1 MVMKVI
7 EMRRII
13 VLALGSLLAMV
24 EGATAPAAIPL
35 APSTVAA
42 NSSLSLVLKPHSS
55 NGAVDYVDVT
65 MVIEHPNVAAGSTLL
80 RMPLVV
86 ASIPTARYD
95 GDAIQARDSSGAL
108 SLTQKDAPP
117 TSFLSNRDW
126 IPSRATTGDVTL
138 RYRAPPRIITAA
150 TRTGPLFDLRE
161 EAGGL
166 HGAGWT
172 FLAVP
177 INSEPYRIQLH
188 WDLADMPAGSR
199 GIWSF
204 GEGDVTKVAPA
215 EQLVSSF
222 YFAGPVKSYPIQ
234 PTGRFAMYWLSDPPF
249 DVTAAAGMIQKLF
262 DYMSDFFHDDGGS
275 YRVFMRKT
283 QSNGGGTALTRSFMF
298 GYAESK
304 PPTAESL
311 EGLIAHEMVHNWPL
325 LSGDHADT
333 SWYSEGAAEYYSVVL
348 SFRAGLSTPDE
359 FLKRANERAS
369 GYYLNPLQGLT
380 NRGADSIYWK
390 DSRAGHV
397 PYGRGFMYLAAVDA
411 EIRAKTKNKRSL
423 DNIVLTLLERTRAA
437 EADTLRGNGAPMT
450 ARSGQSEGIGKS
462 KGGAPGVADW
472 QELVGKE
479 LGPRGVRGYENMIAG
494 VPIAVPANTF
504 APCFRPVRV
513 ALGRPL
519 EPGFDVSSL
528 SGPKRVIKG
537 LVAGSAAAQA
547 GLLEGDEVIEAPDLG
562 DPTFKDADKLLVIKV
577 RRAEEEHTVSFVP
590 QGKPVMGYLWE
601 RNPRVSD
608 ADCKA

>member
-1 MVMKVI
+1 M
-7 EMRRII
+7 
-13 VLALGSLLAMV
+13 AS
-24 EGATAPAAIPL
+24 
-35 APSTVAA
+35 PSYR
-42 NSSLSLVLKPHSS
+42 
-55 NGAVDYVDVT
+55 AVDYVDVT

-95 GDAIQARDSSGAL
+95 GDAIQAQDSSGAL
-108 SLTQKDAPP
+108 PLTQKDAPP

-138 RYRAPPRIITAA
+138 RYRAPPRVITAA

-222 YFAGPVKSYPIQ
+222 YFAGPVKSYPVQ

-249 DVTAAAGMIQKLF
+249 DVTAAAEMIQKLF
-262 DYMSDFFHDDGGS
+262 GYMSDSFHDDGGS

-311 EGLIAHEMVHNWPL
+311 EGLIAHEMVHNWPA

-333 SWYSEGAAEYYSVVL
+333 SWYAEGAAEYYSVLL
-348 SFRAGLSTPDE
+348 SYRAGLSTPDE

-411 EIRAKTKNKRSL
+411 EIRAKTRNKRSL

-437 EADTLRGNGAPMT
+437 ESDTNLGNAAPE
-450 ARSGQSEGIGKS
+450 AKGKV
-462 KGGAPGVADW
+462 GAPGVVDW

-479 LGPRGVRGYENMIAG
+479 LGPRGVRGYENMVAG

-547 GLLEGDEVIEAPDLG
+547 GLLEGDEVVEAPDLG
-562 DPTFKDADKLLVIKV
+562 DPTFKDADKPLVIKV
-577 RRAEEEHTVSFVP
+577 RRAGEEHTISFVP
-590 QGKPVMGYLWE
+590 QGKPVMGYQWQ

-608 ADCKA
+608 ADCKI

>member
-1 MVMKVI
+1 MRAI
-7 EMRRII
+7 EMKRS
-13 VLALGSLLAMV
+13 VLMVLGCLSALSASGGTKPIPYSDPGAGAGSAA
-24 EGATAPAAIPL
+24 EAIP
-35 APSTVAA
+35 
-42 NSSLSLVLKPHSS
+42 SLSVTLKPHSNS
-55 NGAVDYVDVT
+55 GTVDYVDVT

-95 GDAIQARDSSGAL
+95 GDAIQALDGSGAL

-126 IPSRATTGDVTL
+126 IPSRATVGDVTL
-138 RYRAPPRIITAA
+138 HYRAPPRVVTAV

-177 INSEPYRIQLH
+177 INSEPYRIKLH

-204 GEGDVTKVAPA
+204 GEGDITKVAPA

-222 YFAGPVKSYPIQ
+222 YFAGPVKSYPAQ
-234 PTGRFAMYWLSDPPF
+234 PTGRFAMYWLSEPPF
-249 DVTAAAGMIQKLF
+249 DVAAAAGMIQKLF
-262 DYMSDFFHDDGGS
+262 DYMSAFFHDDGAS

-283 QSNGGGTALTRSFMF
+283 LANGGGTALTRSFMF
-298 GYAESK
+298 GYSESK

-311 EGLIAHEMVHNWPL
+311 EGLIAHEMVHNWPT

-333 SWYSEGAAEYYSVVL
+333 SWYTEGSAEYYSVVL
-348 SFRAGLSTPDE
+348 SYRAGLSTPDE
-359 FLKRANERAS
+359 FLTRVNERAS
-369 GYYLNPLQGLT
+369 GYYLNPLQSLT
-380 NRGADSIYWK
+380 NRGADAIYWK

-397 PYGRGFMYLAAVDA
+397 PYGRGFMYLASVDA
-411 EIRAKTKNKRSL
+411 EIRARSGRKRSL
-423 DNIVLTLLERTRAA
+423 DDIVLKLLERTRAV
-437 EADTLRGNGAPMT
+437 EA
-450 ARSGQSEGIGKS
+450 SGGGKAQ
-462 KGGAPGVADW
+462 APGIADW
-472 QELVGKE
+472 EELIAKE
-479 LGPRGVRGYENMIAG
+479 LGSRGVRGYENMVAG
-494 VPIAVPANTF
+494 MPIAPPANTF
-504 APCFRPVRV
+504 GPCFRPVRV

-519 EPGFDVSSL
+519 DPGFDVSSL

-537 LVAGSAAAQA
+537 LVAGSPAAQA
-547 GLLEGDEVIEAPDLG
+547 GLLDGDEVIAAPDLG
-562 DPTFKDADKLLVIKV
+562 DPTFKDADKPLVMKV
-577 RRAEEEHTVSFVP
+577 RRAGEELSISFVP
-590 QGKPVMGYLWE
+590 AGNPVMGYQWQ
-601 RNPRVSD
+601 RDKHIPD
-608 ADCKA
+608 ADCKI